1 MWDRTTPGNK
11 PNTEVG
17 ALDPGGSEVC
27 GNIPLNVTVVDGTA
41 PVGEVAMVSK
51 LGNGGMKDKGGIPG
65 EVVQGD
71 MVTSVVVGCRS
82 TVDEMGGPWRI
93 VIVG

>member
-1 MWDRTTPGNK
+1 M
-11 PNTEVG
+11 
-17 ALDPGGSEVC
+17 C

-41 PVGEVAMVSK
+41 TVGEVIDVAMVSK
-51 LGNGGMKDKGGIPG
+51 LGSGGMKGRTPG

-71 MVTSVVVGCRS
+71 MVTSVVAGCRS